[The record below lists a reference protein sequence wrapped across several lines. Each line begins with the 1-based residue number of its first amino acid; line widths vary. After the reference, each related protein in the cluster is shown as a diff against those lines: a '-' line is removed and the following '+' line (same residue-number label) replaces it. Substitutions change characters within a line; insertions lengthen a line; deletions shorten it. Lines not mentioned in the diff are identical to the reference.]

1 MALRVDIRKKLDDF
15 LLESAFTCEA
25 PVTGL
30 LGASGC
36 GKSMT
41 LRCIAGVE
49 KPDEGRIELD
59 GRVLFDSAA
68 GIDLKPQKRQVGLLF
83 QNYALFPN
91 MTVEGNLKMG
101 LKTHEKDSRRAAEKI
116 AGVVSSFGLTGL
128 EKHYP
133 NELSGGQQQRTA
145 LGRIFL
151 SQPELLLLDEPFS
164 ALDEYLR
171 WEMELE
177 LADLLEEFGKKTLFV
192 SHNRD
197 EIYRICDDVCVMD
210 NGKTGDV
217 VPVREMF
224 ASPGSKAASL
234 LSGCKN
240 YAKVEKAVPEEDG
253 IKVTL
258 PEWGVCLICHP
269 KEGLPEDLS
278 SIRWIGVRSH
288 FVRPAGPDDVLNRI
302 PCRIG
307 HVIEDLFGMILILHP
322 LDEAG
327 SALPARIRAD
337 LSKEEWNRLET
348 KPADGERFDVTAA
361 PEDVMPLK

>member
-240 YAKVEKAVPEEDG
+240 YAGVEKAVPEGEG

-258 PEWGVCLICHP
+258 PEWGVHLICHP
-269 KEGLPEDLS
+269 EEMPADLS

-288 FVRPAGPDDVLNRI
+288 FVRPAGPDDFVNRI
-302 PCRIG
+302 PCRVS
-307 HVIEDLFGMILILHP
+307 HVIEDLFGMIMILHP
-322 LDEAG
+322 VDGNGE
-327 SALPARIRAD
+327 ALPARIRAD
-337 LSKEEWNRLET
+337 LSKEEWSRLGKTPSE
-348 KPADGERFDVTAA
+348 GERFDVTV
-361 PEDVMPLK
+361 PPGDVMPLT